1 MSFNFINNLKD
12 FILFFDTINNINI
25 ITSNI
30 NIINDINKYK
40 TKIIEN
46 LYNNKKTF
54 IIMNDLKD
62 ININKENNIY
72 YIYIFY
78 NSSKQIKELFYNIL
92 NQEKKNIYDINVPLY
107 ILVFYNDKYYI
118 KNIYDFTYNDIP

>member
-1 MSFNFINNLKD
+1 MFFNFINNLKD

>member
-46 LYNNKKTF
+46 LYNNNKTF